1 MHLRVFD
8 GSDFICDHQK
18 AVSFAD
24 DVIIGN
30 QIYFTYLV
38 SSATEGTFKSR
49 KHNEKQQKLVA
60 ELANKCLSGNFCN
73 IARCVFK
80 IPSAR
85 KV

>member
-1 MHLRVFD
+1 MHVRVFD
-8 GSDFICDHQK
+8 GSDFTCDHQK

-24 DVIIGN
+24 DIIIGN
-30 QIYFTYLV
+30 QICFIRLV
-38 SSATEGTFKSR
+38 SSATEGTFKST

-60 ELANKCLSGNFCN
+60 ELANKCSSGNFYN